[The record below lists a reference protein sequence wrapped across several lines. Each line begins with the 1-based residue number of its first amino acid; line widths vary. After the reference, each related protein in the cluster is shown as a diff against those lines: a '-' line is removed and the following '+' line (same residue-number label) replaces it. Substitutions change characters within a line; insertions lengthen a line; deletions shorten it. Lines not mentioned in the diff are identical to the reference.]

1 MNPGTLGSA
10 VKELYGMTFSR
21 DEEEARFFGAVQ
33 DLEGILRCSSKRA

>member
-21 DEEEARFFGAVQ
+21 DEEKLDFSA
-33 DLEGILRCSSKRA
+33 LYKILKEY